1 MSAAVEVGHLATCIH
16 GRYLLRR
23 APGEAVGTLLGFHGY
38 GETAEAQMPELEGIP
53 GVEAWDVV
61 AVNALHQFYRRSG
74 EVVSSWM
81 TSRDREFAIED
92 NRAWVSAVVEEVVTA
107 RPLVAV
113 GFSQGVAMAYRS
125 AAIAALEID
134 GVVALAGDLP
144 PELVEGDVSGFPP
157 VLIARGDGE
166 EWYTAERA
174 ATDAERLREDGVR
187 VEELEF
193 AGGHEWT
200 DEVRQ
205 RIAEFAEQL

>member
-1 MSAAVEVGHLATCIH
+1 MSSAVEVGHLGTRIH

-23 APGEAVGTLLGFHGY
+23 ARGEAVGTLLGFHGY
-38 GETAEAQMPELEGIP
+38 GETAEAQMSELERVP
-53 GVEAWDVV
+53 GVEACDVV

-81 TSRDREFAIED
+81 TSRDRELAIED
-92 NRAWVSAVVEEVVTA
+92 NRAWVSAVVEEVVTV
-107 RPLVAV
+107 RPLIAV

-144 PELVEGDVSGFPP
+144 PELAEGDLSGFPP
-157 VLIARGDGE
+157 VLIARGDRE

-174 ATDAERLREDGVR
+174 AVDAERLRRAGVR
-187 VEELEF
+187 VEEFEF

-200 DEVRQ
+200 DEVCQ
-205 RIAEFAEQL
+205 RIAEFAEHL